1 MKLLSMVFGLS
12 FILVQVALAETKSA
26 CFRVEGM
33 TCAACTVT
41 TKVAVKKLNGIK
53 DIQVSLD
60 DKSAV
65 IKFDDTL
72 TSSEEI
78 KKKIDGVGY
87 KATIKQ
93 CDQG

>member
-1 MKLLSMVFGLS
+1 MKYLGVVFVLS
-12 FILVQVALAETKSA
+12 FGFSQTALAETKSA
-26 CFRVEGM
+26 CFNIEGM
-33 TCAACTVT
+33 TCATCTIT
-41 TKVAVKKLNGIK
+41 TKAAVKKLEGIK

-60 DKSAV
+60 EKSAV

-78 KKKIDGVGY
+78 KKKIDAVGY
-87 KATIKQ
+87 KATTKQ